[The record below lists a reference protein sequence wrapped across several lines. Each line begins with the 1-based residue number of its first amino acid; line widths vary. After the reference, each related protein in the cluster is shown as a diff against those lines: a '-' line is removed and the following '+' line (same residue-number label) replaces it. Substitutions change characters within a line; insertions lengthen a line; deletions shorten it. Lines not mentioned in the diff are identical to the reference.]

1 MKSFGVLLFSLIIS
15 SPTFASDSEN
25 DIPFEF
31 IDGKTNVI
39 KDFCR
44 TEKPGL
50 YNDCG
55 FNQHQSMVAI
65 YLPKSLGDIVL
76 QHINVAKKA
85 SYYDELSHTDFFH
98 GHFLFANSI
107 SYDSADEFFS
117 DITAILYHTAEYNGR
132 WGQEEKLGIPPL
144 ERRQRSLLGFL
155 DGNVAK
161 AVDWVTPPF
170 RRGYIGSGTIYDT
183 DIGMT
188 HPELSGSNGQGKA
201 AGPTAVKVCK
211 SGECR
216 VCEPFGQFNIIKTET
231 GRFTT
236 AEGEK
241 IELYLRCFPVKN

>member
-1 MKSFGVLLFSLIIS
+1 MRVFGVLFSAFLIS
-15 SPTFASDSEN
+15 SVSLAQVSDS
-25 DIPFEF
+25 DVPVEF
-31 IDGKTNVI
+31 IDGEANVI

-55 FNQHQSMVAI
+55 FNQHRSMVAI
-65 YLPKSLGDIVL
+65 YLPKNLGDIVL
-76 QHINVAKKA
+76 QHINVAKNA
-85 SYYDELSHTDFFH
+85 SYYDELSHDDFFH
-98 GHFLFANSI
+98 GHFLFAR
-107 SYDSADEFFS
+107 SANYGSANEFFS
-117 DITAILYHTAEYNGR
+117 DITAILYHTAEYNDR
-132 WGQEEKLGIPPL
+132 WSQEEKLGLSPL

-170 RRGYIGSGTIYDT
+170 RRGYISSGTIYDT

-188 HPELSGSNGQGKA
+188 HPELSGNNGQGKA
-201 AGPTAVKVCK
+201 AGPTGVKVCK
-211 SGECR
+211 NGECR
-216 VCEPFGQFNIIKTET
+216 VCEPFGQFNIIKTDT

-236 AEGEK
+236 AAGEK